1 MFEKVKNSP
10 TTEYVKDK
18 VNIAHQKMR
27 GFIDKRVH
35 GRSGDFKVNED
46 AVDASQATK
55 S

>member
-1 MFEKVKNSP
+1 MFDKVKNSP

-18 VNIAHQKMR
+18 MSIAHQKVR

-35 GRSGDFKVNED
+35 GRSGDFKFNED
-46 AVDASQATK
+46 AADARQASK